1 MLTHSI
7 SPMGVFIKTKKKT
20 KEKSIIKL
28 KNKKKIENKLAVQG
42 SEKKQTFSFKK
53 FGIFWQAWVSV
64 FGTSWII

>member
-42 SEKKQTFSFKK
+42 SEKNKLFHSKSLVFSDKHE
-53 FGIFWQAWVSV
+53 WV
-64 FGTSWII
+64 FLGLAE